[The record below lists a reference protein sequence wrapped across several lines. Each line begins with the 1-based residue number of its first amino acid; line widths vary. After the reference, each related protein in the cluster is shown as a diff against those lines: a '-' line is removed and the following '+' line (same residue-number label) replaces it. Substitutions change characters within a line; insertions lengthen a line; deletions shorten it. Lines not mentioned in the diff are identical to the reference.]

1 MDSNSYL
8 IYRLIDV
15 IKEFPSKNILIGSS
29 PLGRGSI
36 LAVEVKKL
44 LSKGLFLVEMR
55 VFNIIN
61 FDIDMQLVHS
71 NKQEP

>member
-1 MDSNSYL
+1 M
-8 IYRLIDV
+8 
-15 IKEFPSKNILIGSS
+15 
-29 PLGRGSI
+29 GRGVI